1 MKLIKKRNLLFL
13 LFALVVTVGWSQT
26 RIISGL
32 VTDSEG
38 IALPGA
44 NIVVKGTTIGTQTD
58 FDGNYSIE
66 ASQGSILVFS
76 YIGQKTKEVNIGD
89 SNLINVQL
97 EQDSQALEEVV
108 VVAQNIKREAG
119 SLGYAVS
126 DVGSEQIE
134 DRAQGDIGR
143 ILQGKAAGVNIT
155 ATNGV
160 SGSGTNFI
168 IRGYTSISGSNQ
180 PLFIVDGV
188 PFDGGAN
195 EQSDFFDSVGESSR
209 FLDLDPNAIENVKV
223 LKGLSAT
230 VLYGERGRNGVVLI
244 TTKGGSSKS
253 TAEKLE
259 VNVNSSYF
267 ISDAILPK
275 FQKRYGG
282 GFHQA
287 FGFFFSNWGPDFA
300 DQRQFPYGANFRG
313 IADDGTVLVR
323 HPFDAINDNSL
334 TSEFQDLAASDY
346 RYQNYNSVEQFFRT
360 GSVSTNSVNLRGSSE
375 KATYNINLG
384 HLEDKGFT
392 PGNKVIRNNF
402 GIGGSANLSNNIT
415 VSGTLN
421 YTNTDYRTPPISASA
436 GSGTVGDGSSVFGDV
451 MYTPRGVDLFGL
463 PFQTSS
469 GRSIYYR
476 SGNDIQNPR
485 WTLANAK
492 TSQNT
497 ERVYGNLSFNYKI
510 AEYLGISYQLGL
522 DTYTELGTYGQNKG
536 GVDGDPNGIF
546 RTTTVKNKIWNH
558 TVNLTYDKDLSEDFS
573 VQAILGGQSRND
585 TFDRDGVESTQQLAF
600 GVLRHF
606 NFVNHATVNSFTGE
620 EIAFQSLENQVGI
633 YTDITLGYKG
643 GLFLNLAARNDWS
656 STLERDNYSIFY
668 PAASLSFIPTKF
680 IEGMVSDDFL
690 SSLKMRVG
698 YGTSAGFPD
707 VYGTRNQLSLTSR
720 TLVNQG
726 GTVLSGNSV
735 ANRLGNPNL
744 KAETVSEIEAG
755 IDAQFFRNRLS
766 LNVSVYKKTSENLI
780 TDQDLDPSTG
790 FTVTRINAGS
800 LETKGIEVDF
810 DFTPISTDNFRW
822 NLSGNFFADESL
834 ITSLPEG
841 TDQILLTD
849 AIANRPANYAIV
861 GQPFGVLQGRATLR
875 DDAGNRIVGG
885 DGLYLVGNDIEIIG
899 DPNPDWNAGLTT
911 SFSFKGLTLSANML
925 YRHGGDIFSQTAA
938 TLLGRGTVAV
948 AGIDREA
955 TYFLPGVLENGDP
968 NNIQVTA
975 SNVGFDTI
983 GFSEGNDIQ
992 IYDGST
998 LRLNEISIGYAMPR
1012 KWLDKTPFGKLSF
1025 TLSGNNIWYKAFNF
1039 PEDVRFDTNTLST
1052 GVGNGQGIDYITGP
1066 SSRRYGLSINAT
1078 F

>member
-1 MKLIKKRNLLFL
+1 MKTNLRGILTL
-13 LFALVVTVGWSQT
+13 LLAFVVHMSFAQEKT
-26 RIISGL
+26 ISGTI
-32 VTDSEG
+32 TDQDG
-38 IALPGA
+38 LPLPGV
-44 NIVVKGTTIGTQTD
+44 NVVVLGTTTGTQSD
-58 FDGNYSIE
+58 FDGLYSIS
-66 ASQGSILVFS
+66 ASEGQTLLFTYV
-76 YIGQKTKEVNIGD
+76 GQKDVRKVVGAGNSLNIQMED
-89 SNLINVQL
+89 
-97 EQDSQALEEVV
+97 DAQALEEVV

-126 DVGSEQIE
+126 DVGGEQIE
-134 DRAQGDIGR
+134 ERAQGDIGR

-168 IRGYTSISGSNQ
+168 IRGYTSLSGSNQ

-195 EQSDFFDSVGESSR
+195 EQSDFFDSAGESSR
-209 FLDLDPNAIENVKV
+209 FLDLDPNSIENVKV

-244 TTKGGSSKS
+244 TTKSGSSKA
-253 TAEKLE
+253 TAKKLE
-259 VNVNSSYF
+259 VTASSSYF
-267 ISDAILPK
+267 ISEAVLPK
-275 FQKRYGG
+275 FQTQYGG

-300 DQRQFPYGANFRG
+300 DTREFPYGANFRG
-313 IADDGTVLVR
+313 IDTDGTVLVR
-323 HPFDAINDNSL
+323 HPFDAIADQSL
-334 TSEFQDLAASDY
+334 IVGFEDLAASNY
-346 RYQNYNSVEQFFRT
+346 RYQNYNSVQQFFRT
-360 GSVSTNSVNLRGSSE
+360 GGVSTNSINLRGSTE
-375 KATYNINLG
+375 NATYNVNMG

-392 PGNKVIRNNF
+392 PGNKVIRNNI
-402 GIGGSANLSNNIT
+402 GIGGSANLTNKIT

-421 YTNTDYRTPPISASA
+421 YANTDYRTPPISASA

-463 PFQTSS
+463 PFQTAD

-485 WTLANAK
+485 WTVANAK
-492 TSQNT
+492 TTQNT
-497 ERVYGNLSFNYKI
+497 ERVYGNLSFNYQLT
-510 AEYLGISYQLGL
+510 ENLGVSYQLGL
-522 DTYTELGTYGQNKG
+522 DTYTEFGTYGQNAG
-536 GVDGDPNGIF
+536 GVDGDPTGIF

-558 TVNLTYDKDLSEDFS
+558 AVNFSYNKDFSEDLNL
-573 VQAILGGQSRND
+573 QAVLGASSRQD
-585 TFDRDGVESTQQLAF
+585 SFFRDGVESTDQLAF
-600 GVLRHF
+600 GVLKHF
-606 NFVNHATVNSFTGE
+606 NFVNHSTVNSFTGLD
-620 EIAFQSLENQVGI
+620 IAREQLENQTGI
-633 YTDITLGYKG
+633 YADITLGYKS

-668 PAASLSFIPTKF
+668 PAASLSFLPTKF
-680 IEGMVSDDFL
+680 IDGMISENFL

-707 VYGTRNQLSLTSR
+707 PYGTRNTLALTSR
-720 TLVNQG
+720 DFVTSAG
-726 GTVLSGNSV
+726 SVLSSNAVS
-735 ANRLGNPNL
+735 NRLGNPNL
-744 KAETVSEIEAG
+744 KAETVSELEAG
-755 IDAQFFRNRLS
+755 IDAQFFQNRLS
-766 LNVSVYKKTSENLI
+766 LNVSVYKKTAEDLI
-780 TDQDLDPSTG
+780 TDQNLDPSTG

-810 DFTPISTDNFRW
+810 DFTPISTTNFRW
-822 NLSGNFFADESL
+822 NLAGNFFADESV
-834 ITSLPEG
+834 ITELPAG
-841 TDQILLTD
+841 TEQIVLTSS
-849 AIANRPANYAIV
+849 IGGRPANYAIE
-861 GQPFGVLQGRATLR
+861 GQPYGVLLGRATLK
-875 DDAGNRIVGG
+875 DDAGNRIVAASGE
-885 DGLYLVGNDIEIIG
+885 YLVGNDLEVIG
-899 DPNPDWNAGLTT
+899 DPNPDWNAGIT
-911 SFSFKGLTLSANML
+911 STFSYKNFTLSANVL

-955 TYFLPGVLENGDP
+955 TYILPGVLEDGSP

-975 SNVGFDTI
+975 TTLGFNTI
-983 GFSEGNDIQ
+983 GFSDGNDLQ

-998 LRLNEISIGYAMPR
+998 LRLNEVSLSYDLPT
-1012 KWLDKTPFGKLSF
+1012 KFLDKTPFGKLSF

-1066 SSRRYGLSINAT
+1066 SSRRYGLSVKAT